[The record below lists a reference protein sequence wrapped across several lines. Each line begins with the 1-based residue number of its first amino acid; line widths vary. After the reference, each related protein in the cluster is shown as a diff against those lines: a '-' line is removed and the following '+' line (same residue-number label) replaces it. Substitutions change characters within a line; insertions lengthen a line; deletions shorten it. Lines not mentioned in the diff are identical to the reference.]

1 MDDAKGLFERAV
13 ALMDAE
19 REALKNADFT
29 TLEALY
35 ESKHALLREI
45 EAHAA
50 LLSRAQLETLSTQ
63 SRGND
68 RLLDASMRGLRSV
81 ARRLS
86 ESRRAVDHLDTYT
99 DDGKRKDLGPAKI
112 SFERRA

>member
-1 MDDAKGLFERAV
+1 MGLFERAV
-13 ALMDAE
+13 ALLDAE
-19 REALKNADFT
+19 RKALRGADFVA
-29 TLEALY
+29 LEALY
-35 ESKHALLREI
+35 ESKHELIKEI
-45 EAHAA
+45 EAHST
-50 LLSRAQLETLSTQ
+50 LLSRAQLQALSTR

-86 ESRRAVDHLDTYT
+86 ESRRAADHLDTYT
-99 DDGKRKDLGPAKI
+99 DEGKRKDLGPAKV